1 MGYSGVAMN
10 RGQSERQNIS
20 DRKEHEEIND
30 REKEEKII
38 KKTEI

>member
-20 DRKEHEEIND
+20 DRKEHEEMIG
-30 REKEEKII
+30 R
-38 KKTEI
+38 KKRKL